1 MDFTIPEDLKM
12 VQTLVRD
19 FVKDQLL
26 PLEREV
32 LGRESDLAGAR
43 RTLTPEAEEKLIK
56 MVKDMGLWGVGIP
69 EELGGVGLGT
79 LGTCLVEEELAKT
92 IIPFDFGDV
101 TPILFDC
108 NEEQKEDYL
117 LPVIEGQKHPYLALI
132 EPGKGIDPVAMEMRA
147 EKVNG
152 GYLLNGRKLSFSK
165 KVGSGDF
172 AIVFAV
178 TNPKG
183 GIRDGVTCF
192 LVDSGTPGFTVAG
205 GEETTGWQAQ
215 VAGPVSLIFGD
226 CKVPAEK
233 VLGEEGKAFYLGKKW
248 LPSRRI
254 VRGARCVGAAVR
266 LLDVSTE
273 QAKSWQSFGQVI
285 STWPSVQAALA
296 DMAVDIHA
304 ARLMVYHAACKA
316 DEGEDVHQEAA
327 MVKVFTTE
335 MLDRAANRA
344 VEIRG
349 GPAPARELPI
359 EILCRNIVVEE
370 AGQRALEVQKAIVTG
385 DVLKRGTII

>member
-19 FVKDQLL
+19 FVKDQLI

-32 LGRESDLAGAR
+32 LGRESDLTGAR
-43 RTLTPEAEEKLIK
+43 RTLTPETEEKLVK

-92 IIPFDFGDV
+92 IIPFNFGDV
-101 TPILFDC
+101 TPLLFDC
-108 NEEQKEDYL
+108 NDEQKEQYL

-132 EPGKGIDPVAMEMRA
+132 EPGKGADPTTMEMRA
-147 EKVNG
+147 KRVNG
-152 GYLLNGRKLSFSK
+152 DYILNGRKISFSR
-165 KVGSGDF
+165 VDHGDF
-172 AIVFAV
+172 AVVFAV
-178 TNPKG
+178 TNPEG

-192 LVDSGTPGFTVAG
+192 LIDSDTPGFIVAG
-205 GEETTGWQAQ
+205 GEEKTGWQAQ
-215 VAGPVSLIFGD
+215 VAEPISLAFND
-226 CKVPAEK
+226 CRVPAGK
-233 VLGEEGKAFYLGKKW
+233 VLGEEGKAFSLGNKW

-273 QAKSWQSFGQVI
+273 QAKSWQSFGQII
-285 STWPSVQAALA
+285 STWPSVEAALA
-296 DMAVDIHA
+296 DIAIDIHA
-304 ARLMVYHAACKA
+304 ARLMVYHAAWKA

-327 MVKVFTTE
+327 SVKVFATD
-335 MLDRAANRA
+335 MLKRVADRA
-344 VEIRG
+344 IQIYG

-359 EILCRNIVVEE
+359 EILCQNIVTKN
-370 AGQRALEVQKAIVTG
+370 AGQYALEVQRAIVTK
-385 DVLKRGTII
+385 DILKLGAII

>member
-1 MDFTIPEDLKM
+1 MDFNIPEDLKM

-43 RTLTPEAEEKLIK
+43 RTLTPETEEKLIK

-117 LPVIEGQKHPYLALI
+117 LPVIEGQKHPYLALM
-132 EPGKGIDPVAMEMRA
+132 EPGKGIDPAAMEMRA

-178 TNPKG
+178 TNPEG
-183 GIRDGVTCF
+183 GIRGGVTCF

-205 GEETTGWQAQ
+205 GEERTGWQAQ
-215 VAGPVSLIFGD
+215 VAGPVSLIFDD

-254 VRGARCVGAAVR
+254 VRGARCVGVAVR
-266 LLDVSTE
+266 LLDVSAE

-296 DMAVDIHA
+296 DIAVDIHA
-304 ARLMVYHAACKA
+304 ARLMVYHAAWKA

-327 MVKVFTTE
+327 MLKVFTTE
-335 MLDRAANRA
+335 MLDRVANRA

-370 AGQRALEVQKAIVTG
+370 AGQRALEVQKAIITG

>member
-43 RTLTPEAEEKLIK
+43 QTLTPETEEKLIK

-108 NEEQKEDYL
+108 NEEQKKDYL

-132 EPGKGIDPVAMEMRA
+132 EPGKGIDPMAMEMRA
-147 EKVNG
+147 ERVNG
-152 GYLLNGRKLSFSK
+152 GYLLNGRKLSFSR
-165 KVGSGDF
+165 KVGGDF

-178 TNPKG
+178 TNPEE
-183 GIRDGVTCF
+183 GIKNGVTCF
-192 LVDSGTPGFTVAG
+192 LVDSGTPGFTVTG
-205 GEETTGWQAQ
+205 GEEKTGWQAQ
-215 VAGPVSLIFGD
+215 VAESVSLIFSD

-254 VRGARCVGAAVR
+254 VRGARAVGAAVR

-273 QAKSWQSFGQVI
+273 HAKSWQSFGQII
-285 STWPSVQAALA
+285 STWPSVQASLA

-304 ARLMVYHAACKA
+304 ARLMVYHAAWKA
-316 DEGEDVHQEAA
+316 DEGEDIHQEAA
-327 MVKVFTTE
+327 TVKVFTTE
-335 MLDRAANRA
+335 MLNRAADRA
-344 VEIRG
+344 VQIRG

-359 EILCRNIVVEE
+359 EILCRNIVAKN

-385 DVLKRGTII
+385 DVLRRGTIT